1 MSTPRRSGRN
11 FARSLPVQSD
21 AKLGIASLIE
31 HVRGSDAG
39 YKWDLDA
46 LRQRVEEA
54 WSNNRYKYPVEA
66 DRVKPQDVIR
76 ALTDRLTD
84 DDLVI
89 TDASLSSGWAAS
101 RWRTRSCGR
110 RLLSPRGVAG
120 LGWGL
125 PAAAG
130 AAFAIRDSRRRGR
143 VVCLAGDGGWGY
155 SLAEIET
162 LARFSV
168 PLTSIVLNNNALAWT
183 KHGAVGRFPDAWV
196 SQDFTDVSWA
206 RAAEALGAWAVRVE
220 DASRLGDAIDAALSQ
235 IDGPSV
241 LEVLSSEFETPVV
254 E

>member
-1 MSTPRRSGRN
+1 VM
-11 FARSLPVQSD
+11 
-21 AKLGIASLIE
+21 
-31 HVRGSDAG
+31 
-39 YKWDLDA
+39 
-46 LRQRVEEA
+46 
-54 WSNNRYKYPVEA
+54 
-66 DRVKPQDVIR
+66 R
-76 ALTDRLTD
+76 ALTERLTD
-84 DDLVI
+84 DDLLV

-130 AAFAIRDSRRRGR
+130 AAFAIRDSRRPGR

-168 PLTSIVLNNNALAWT
+168 PLTSIVLNNHALAWT
-183 KHGAVGRFPDAWV
+183 KHGAVRLFPDAWI
-196 SQDFTDVSWA
+196 SQDFTDVNWA
-206 RAAEALGAWAVRVE
+206 RAAESLGAWAVRVE
-220 DASRLGDAIDAALSQ
+220 DAGQLGDAIDTALSK

-241 LEVLSSEFETPVV
+241 LEVLSSEFETPVTENTSNPV
-254 E
+254 QLQETRYW